1 MGFASFG
8 FLFNMLTVL
17 LLYLDLVFQARLS
30 FAFCCLCMIFSIFLF
45 LQEVR
50 LSNEAL
56 KYHLSDM
63 ASMKKDL

>member
-1 MGFASFG
+1 MKKILEDIQYIDAD
-8 FLFNMLTVL
+8 V
-17 LLYLDLVFQARLS
+17 
-30 FAFCCLCMIFSIFLF
+30 LF